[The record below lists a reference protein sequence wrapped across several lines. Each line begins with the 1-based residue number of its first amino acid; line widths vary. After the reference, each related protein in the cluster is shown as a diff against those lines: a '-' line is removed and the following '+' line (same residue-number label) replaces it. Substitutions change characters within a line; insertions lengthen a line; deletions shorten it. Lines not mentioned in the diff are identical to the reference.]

1 MNRIFIKNVEFCT
14 FSENK
19 GGLKTINTKKKRVA
33 YIGSV
38 LVGFINGLLGAG
50 GGMLAVPLLKK
61 AGAEQK
67 QAHATSIALILPL
80 CIFSATL
87 YLINGKVAFSD
98 AVGYLPAGAVGAVI
112 GAILLSKIKDN
123 WLRKIF
129 ALFIIWSGVRMWF
142 K

>member
-1 MNRIFIKNVEFCT
+1 MLFILKI
-14 FSENK
+14 
-19 GGLKTINTKKKRVA
+19 GGLKTINTKKKRFA
-33 YIGSV
+33 YLGSL

-67 QAHATSIALILPL
+67 QAHATSIALIFPL
-80 CIFSATL
+80 CIFSAAL
-87 YLINGKVAFSD
+87 YLIDGKVAFSD
-98 AVGYLPAGAVGAVI
+98 ALGYLPAGAVGAVI
-112 GAILLSKIKDN
+112 GAFLLSKIKDS

-142 K
+142 R

>member
-1 MNRIFIKNVEFCT
+1 MVGVKI
-14 FSENK
+14 
-19 GGLKTINTKKKRVA
+19 INTQKKRFA
-33 YIGSV
+33 YLGSV

-50 GGMLAVPLLKK
+50 GGMLAVPLLEK
-61 AGAEQK
+61 AGAQQK

-87 YLINGKVAFSD
+87 YLINGKVTLSD

-112 GAILLSKIKDN
+112 GALLLSRIKDS

-142 K
+142 R

>member
-1 MNRIFIKNVEFCT
+1 M
-14 FSENK
+14 
-19 GGLKTINTKKKRVA
+19 KTINTKKKRFA
-33 YIGSV
+33 YLGS
-38 LVGFINGLLGAG
+38 LLIGFINGLLGAG

-80 CIFSATL
+80 CLFSVTL
-87 YLINGKVAFSD
+87 YIVSGKVSFSD
-98 AVGYLPAGAVGAVI
+98 AAGYLPAGAIGAVI
-112 GAILLSKIKDN
+112 GAFLLSKIKDS

-142 K
+142 R

>member
-1 MNRIFIKNVEFCT
+1 M
-14 FSENK
+14 
-19 GGLKTINTKKKRVA
+19 
-33 YIGSV
+33 
-38 LVGFINGLLGAG
+38 VGFINGLLGAG

-98 AVGYLPAGAVGAVI
+98 AVGYLPAGTVGAVI
-112 GAILLSKIKDN
+112 GAILLSKIKDS